1 MAPTARGNDAFFEPF
16 RTEPELEWP
25 GPGAEPGRTGA
36 DPLLEAA
43 DGGGDHLSYLGL
55 KNIFADGELIKGA
68 VTEKLSATAS
78 DGKISDAVL

>member
-1 MAPTARGNDAFFEPF
+1 
-16 RTEPELEWP
+16 
-25 GPGAEPGRTGA
+25 
-36 DPLLEAA
+36 
-43 DGGGDHLSYLGL
+43 LGL